1 MFENE
6 RDFRKTIAGMRID
19 TEPNP
24 GHRERLRRQMLATFE
39 AAGSSAGTSSSVA
52 ASVRPHRISIVLRK
66 LAVAAVVAIAA
77 GVGIQ
82 QLLRLER
89 GPLTFNQV
97 KQATQK
103 MAWMHAVV
111 TEYRDGSVRTEQQ
124 WDDFGT
130 KQAYTLMADGSVLNA
145 DYGAGQKKF
154 LYSPR
159 VKAMVVTELPGQGLF
174 GAESAHTLI
183 DAFAVFAARDDVAL
197 SEWTDQYEGKSVRVF
212 EIDRLNPGMKLD
224 GKTITVL
231 KVRLIADSETKRVV
245 AAHVE
250 KQGTRGA
257 LLAREEWIISYPQS
271 GPASVYDLGVPSAV
285 RVIDQTT
292 QVIGTPGAE
301 PRPVSTPANTGRSQ
315 WVPVEIDLPK
325 PLFVGTP
332 QDNRVANLEKPKGR
346 PRQPFLAP
354 PGTTNVAQGKPVTS
368 SENDP
373 LIGTLEMVTDGDK
386 EAAEGSFIELGPGV
400 QHITLDLEGEYEI
413 YAVLIWHYHQQPR
426 VYFDVVMQVSN
437 DPHFRRGVRTL
448 FNNDIDNSARLAKGR
463 DRHYTE
469 TNEGKLIDARGVQAR
484 YVRLYSQGNT
494 SDDLNHYIEVEVY
507 GRPVR

>member
-6 RDFRKTIAGMRID
+6 RDFRKTITGLRID
-19 TEPNP
+19 TEPSRA
-24 GHRERLRRQMLATFE
+24 HRERLRREMLATFE
-39 AAGSSAGTSSSVA
+39 AAGSSAGVSSYVA
-52 ASVRPHRISIVLRK
+52 TSVRPHRIRILLAK
-66 LAVAAVVAIAA
+66 LAVAALVAIAA
-77 GVGIQ
+77 GLGIQ

-89 GPLTFNQV
+89 GPLTFTQV

-124 WDDFGT
+124 WDDFGAR
-130 KQAYTLMADGSVLNA
+130 QAYTLMADGSVLNA
-145 DYGAGQKKF
+145 DYGTGQKKF

-159 VKAMVVTELPGQGLF
+159 VKAMVVTELPGRGLF
-174 GAESAHTLI
+174 GAESAHTLV
-183 DAFAVFAARDDVAL
+183 DAFAVFAAQDNVAITA
-197 SEWTDQYEGKSVRVF
+197 WTDEYEGKSVRVF
-212 EIDRLNPGMKLD
+212 EVDRLDPEMKLD
-224 GKTITVL
+224 GKTVTGL
-231 KVRLIADSETKRVV
+231 KVRLMADPQTKRLV
-245 AAHVE
+245 AAHIE
-250 KQGTRGA
+250 KRGTRGA

-271 GPASVYDLGVPSAV
+271 GPASIYDLGVPSVV

-292 QVIGTPGAE
+292 QAIGTPAAE
-301 PRPVSTPANTGRSQ
+301 PRPISTPGNSGRSQ
-315 WVPVEIDLPK
+315 LVPLEIELPK

-354 PGTTNVAQGKPVTS
+354 PGTTNVARGKPVTS
-368 SENDP
+368 SEDDP
-373 LIGTLEMVTDGDK
+373 LVGTLEMITDGDK
-386 EAAEGSFIELGPGV
+386 EAAEGSFVELGPDV
-400 QHITLDLEGEYEI
+400 QHITVDLQGEYEI
-413 YAVLIWHYHQQPR
+413 YAVVLWHYHQQPR
-426 VYFDVVMQVSN
+426 VYFDVVVQVSN
-437 DPHFRRGVRTL
+437 DPRFRRGVRTV
-448 FNNDIDNSARLAKGR
+448 FNNDIDNSARLAKGQ

-469 TNEGKLIDARGVQAR
+469 TNEGKLIDAQGARAR